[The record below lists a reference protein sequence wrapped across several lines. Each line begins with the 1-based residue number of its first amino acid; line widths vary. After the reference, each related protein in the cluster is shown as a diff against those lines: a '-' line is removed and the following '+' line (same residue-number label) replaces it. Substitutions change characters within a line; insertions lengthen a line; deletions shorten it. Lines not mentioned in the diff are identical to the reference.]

1 MAYFSKSIYGDNVSA
16 DGAQVEKD
24 NRGIFPHKRYFIMF
38 LQEHAVLF

>member
-16 DGAQVEKD
+16 DGAQVE
-24 NRGIFPHKRYFIMF
+24 REEHGIPPLKRYFMMF